1 MRIKEMKPSKSKY
14 DEAKKNVKI
23 LKESISFSQN
33 KIMDLVDKL
42 SIENQ
47 NLRDYQKLLDEN
59 QKVVTTYDLYEEV
72 AYH

>member
-1 MRIKEMKPSKSKY
+1 MKPSKSKY
-14 DEAKKNVKI
+14 DEAKNNVKI

>member
-1 MRIKEMKPSKSKY
+1 MKPSKSKY

>member
-1 MRIKEMKPSKSKY
+1 MKPSKSKY

-23 LKESISFSQN
+23 LKESISFTQN

-47 NLRDYQKLLDEN
+47 NLRDYQKLLDED

-72 AYH
+72 TYH

>member
-1 MRIKEMKPSKSKY
+1 MKPSKSKY

-47 NLRDYQKLLDEN
+47 NLRDYQKLLDED

-72 AYH
+72 TYH